1 MSDISVKAQKVLH
14 KDLPL
19 YLFGLTAGDLLAI
32 SYILP
37 RSRDDPDAIE
47 RALDPGRVDEIS
59 KFIVKPNSY
68 LPGAIL
74 LTINSS
80 KEGIISWTEDDST
93 ALFKIER
100 PKMMHDEI
108 RRQVLAEIPGLDED
122 SEEMAIEIERRLS
135 KVATIIDGQH
145 RLKGLQKAGQ
155 LEIVLPVIALKDAD
169 PKKAAKIFA
178 DINGEQRPVSA
189 NSILMI
195 RYEIGAIEDALEAQA
210 TQIARELNDR
220 IDSPFKGKVRVYEE
234 DTKTWIPAKT
244 LKEALYPIIGVGAL
258 QGMSADQQTTCFVSF
273 FQALKQQNSAAFDD
287 KTRRDYILT
296 QPRGIQ
302 SALGVFERVWRRCEV
317 YEHGDFSPAAILR
330 QIAPLQ
336 VMNWSKAKYGQ
347 LKGAGGPILLR
358 TKMLHLLPERDERKS
373 PEYDK
378 VVHWFQAKD
387 LVLSD

>member
-1 MSDISVKAQKVLH
+1 LSDISVRAFKVLH

-19 YLFGLTAGDLLAI
+19 YLFGLSAGDLLAI

-37 RSRDDPDAIE
+37 RSRDDPEAIE
-47 RALDPGRVDEIS
+47 RALDAGRVEEIS

-74 LTINSS
+74 LTIDTA
-80 KEGIISWTEDDST
+80 KEGVHSWTEDDTS
-93 ALFKIER
+93 AMFKIQR
-100 PKMMHDEI
+100 PKAQIEDI
-108 RRQVLAEIPGLDED
+108 RKRILEEKPGLDED
-122 SEEMAIEIERRLS
+122 SEEVELEIERRLS

-145 RLKGLQKAGQ
+145 RLKGLEKAGQ
-155 LEIVLPVIALKDAD
+155 LGVMLPVIALKDAD

-210 TQIARELNDR
+210 TQIAREMNDR
-220 IDSPFKGKVRVYEE
+220 ADSPFKGRVKVYEA
-234 DTKTWIPAKT
+234 DAKTWIPAKT
-244 LKEALYPIIGVGAL
+244 LKESLYPIIGVGAL

-273 FQALKQQNSAAFDD
+273 FQALKEQNPAAFDD

-302 SALGVFERVWRRCEV
+302 AALGVFERVWRRCEV
-317 YEHGDFSPAAILR
+317 YEHADFSPAAILR
-330 QIAPLQ
+330 QIQPLQ
-336 VMNWSKAKYGQ
+336 VMNWSKSKYGQ

-358 TKMLHLLPERDERKS
+358 TKLLHLLPERDDRKS
-373 PEYDK
+373 PEYEK
-378 VVHWFQAKD
+378 VVQWFQSKD